1 MPLFGYDGIFSF
13 FSLTE
18 QKPAKLKA
26 ELEKILT
33 SEKTSE
39 KDFMRLSF
47 LYFFELMGV
56 PHNNEQGFQV
66 LFNDLI
72 FNKQGKNVGKE
83 KDLTKD
89 QLATLQFD
97 VRKQTFCYN
106 TPTLSKEQAVR
117 LRNFKRF
124 VKLLVTTLVD
134 QFPEKQKYLMTLLTE
149 IVNLS
154 RIKMRLIRFSATHIA
169 MTFFKALL
177 HQSSQLSGLRE

>member
-106 TPTLSKEQAVR
+106 TPTPSKE
-117 LRNFKRF
+117 
-124 VKLLVTTLVD
+124 
-134 QFPEKQKYLMTLLTE
+134 
-149 IVNLS
+149 
-154 RIKMRLIRFSATHIA
+154 
-169 MTFFKALL
+169 
-177 HQSSQLSGLRE
+177 